1 MRAPGTTESTS
12 IPAPVKG
19 WNTRDA
25 LDGMPEGYAIKLIN
39 MYPALGYVKSRKG
52 SQIHCDLNSAE
63 DIQTLEELP
72 TVSGT
77 SKLIAVCDG
86 SIYDVTTSSPV
97 ALESGLLSSTFHC
110 AVISNRLVMCNGVDT
125 PRIYDGTSLAVGTY
139 TGTNLVA
146 KNLVQVCKYKTRLY
160 FVEKSTANIWYG
172 ETAAITGELSKIDLS
187 FVLHRGGRIAFVA
200 PWSADTGSGLMDFLI
215 VMSEEG
221 EVLVFAGSDPAS
233 VDTWNLEN
241 RFFLPAPV
249 AGRRGWQNI
258 GSDLVVI
265 HKGGV
270 TALRSLLSGGDT
282 KGYATIS
289 DAINSAFLEA
299 TASWGNTD
307 GWDLQYHPTGQ
318 IIYVNIPVYGGAE
331 QFVVNPIS
339 GSWAR
344 YVGMNA
350 TCWSPFEDDICYG
363 STLGRIYKA
372 STGDTDDGA
381 PIRQEIKLA
390 YSYFDNRAQ
399 VKRFSA
405 ARPIIKSPPG
415 FRFSMTMDC
424 NYNTSEFGTVQIADN
439 GAAKWGDS
447 LWDAALWEA
456 PKLTSEAWYSL
467 TNFGRSGSLSMAIV
481 TQSGGFE
488 WYSTH
493 VMYELGGYF

>member
-1 MRAPGTTESTS
+1 MKTVQKTASVS

-19 WNTRDA
+19 WNTRDP
-25 LDGMPEGYAIKLIN
+25 LDGMKDGYAIKLIN

-52 SQIHCDLNSAE
+52 SQIHCDLNSSSSVE
-63 DIQTLEELP
+63 TLEELP
-72 TVSGT
+72 LATGT
-77 SKLIAVCDG
+77 SKLIGVCG
-86 SIYDVTTSSPV
+86 GAIYDMTTSSPIM
-97 ALESGLLSSTFHC
+97 LEDGLLSSKFYT
-110 AVISNRLVMCNGVDT
+110 AIINNRLVMCNGSDT
-125 PRIYDGTSLAVGTY
+125 PRVYDGATLSVGTY
-139 TGTNLVA
+139 TGTGLTP
-146 KNLVQVCKYKTRLY
+146 KNLIQVCKYKTRLY

-172 ETAAITGELSKIDLS
+172 ETAAITGELRKIDLS
-187 FVLHRGGRIAFVA
+187 FILHRGGRVAFIC
-200 PWSADTGSGLMDFLI
+200 PWSADTGVGLRDYL
-215 VMSEEG
+215 VVVSEEG

-258 GSDLVVI
+258 GSDLVLI

-282 KGYATIS
+282 TTYATIS

-299 TASWGNTD
+299 TASWGNSD
-307 GWDLQYHPTGQ
+307 GWDLVYHPTGQ
-318 IIYVNIPVYGGAE
+318 IIYVNVPVYGGSE
-331 QFVVNPIS
+331 QFVINPIS
-339 GSWAR
+339 GAWAR

-350 TCWSPFEDDICYG
+350 LCWSNFEDDIYFG
-363 STLGRIYKA
+363 GTLGRVFKA
-372 STGDTDDGA
+372 NEGDTDDDA

-390 YSYFDNRAQ
+390 YSYFDDRAH
-399 VKRFSA
+399 VKRFTA

-424 NYNTSEFGTVQIADN
+424 NYNISEFGSVSIAEN
-439 GAAKWGDS
+439 SNAKWGDS
-447 LWDAALWEA
+447 LWDSALWES
-456 PKLTSEAWYSL
+456 PKLTSESWYSL

-481 TQSGGFE
+481 TQAGGFE

-493 VMYELGGYF
+493 VMYETGGYF

>member
-1 MRAPGTTESTS
+1 MKTAQRTESVS

-25 LDGMPEGYAIKLIN
+25 LDGMKEGYAIKLIN

-52 SQIHCDLNSAE
+52 SQIHCDLNTAE
-63 DIQTLEELP
+63 DIQTIEELP
-72 TVSGT
+72 LTSGS
-77 SKLIAVCDG
+77 SKLVAACDG

-97 ALESGLLSSTFHC
+97 LLESGLLSSRFHC
-110 AVISNRLVMCNGVDT
+110 TIISNRLVMCNGLDT
-125 PRIYDGTSLAVGTY
+125 PRIYDGSTLAVGTY
-139 TGTNLVA
+139 TGAGLA
-146 KNLVQVCKYKTRLY
+146 PKDLVQVCKYKTRLY

-187 FVLHRGGRIAFVA
+187 FVLHRGGRVAFVA
-200 PWSADTGSGLMDFLI
+200 PWSADTGVGLRDYL
-215 VMSEEG
+215 VVVSEEG

-258 GSDLVVI
+258 GSDLVII

-282 KGYATIS
+282 TSYATIS

-339 GSWAR
+339 GAWAR
-344 YVGMNA
+344 YAGMNA
-350 TCWSPFEDDICYG
+350 TCWSPFEDDICFG

-372 STGDTDDGA
+372 STGDTDDGT

-390 YSYFDNRAQ
+390 YSYFDDRAH
-399 VKRFSA
+399 VKRFTA

-415 FRFSMTMDC
+415 FKFSMTMDC
-424 NYNTSEFGTVQIADN
+424 NYSTSEFGSVSIADN
-439 GAAKWGDS
+439 NAARWGDA
-447 LWDAALWEA
+447 LWDSALWES
-456 PKLTSEAWYSL
+456 PKLTSESWYSL